1 VVFVSSRS
9 GAGNSTCEPM
19 AAATPDGRDADPDEI
34 TLAEE
39 EWPVSDLYRVDP
51 AELEAGPHDR
61 DPREDPTAVVREP
74 VRRRPPYPFHDDR
87 IAALAL
93 AILAAIVLA
102 VAAGWYVAN
111 GEESADATPPAGVAT
126 GSTASDTT
134 APEAAAEPPAA
145 STRPVP
151 DLTGANV
158 QEARDVLEEAGLR
171 VRVRRVESD
180 QPAGDVVGQRPAAGA
195 TVSERGLVTL
205 TVSSGPPG
213 ANVPD
218 VVGEPASTARRELQ
232 EAGLRVQVERVASS
246 KPLGTVIR
254 QSPEAGTDVEGGTV
268 VNVQVAKPRPA
279 PPATIDVPRLVGL
292 DVSDAQARLRDL
304 GLRSTITRV
313 ESPKPEGTVIDQ
325 SPSAGTA
332 LERGETV
339 AFTVSSGPAAV
350 PVPDVTGLDEESAR
364 AQLESAGFEVT
375 TVDEATSDPAE
386 DGQVVGQSPSAGT
399 ERKPGTLVT
408 LRIAR
413 LS

>member
-1 VVFVSSRS
+1 
-9 GAGNSTCEPM
+9 M
-19 AAATPDGRDADPDEI
+19 AAATPDGRDAGPDET

-51 AELEAGPHDR
+51 AELEAGPGDR
-61 DPREDPTAVVREP
+61 DPRKDPTPVVRDR

-111 GEESADATPPAGVAT
+111 GEESADAKPPAGAET
-126 GSTASDTT
+126 GPGSTAGDTT
-134 APEAAAEPPAA
+134 APETSAPAPAA

-151 DLTGANV
+151 DVTGANV
-158 QEARDVLEEAGLR
+158 QEAMNLLEEAGLR

-180 QPAGDVVGQRPAAGA
+180 RPAGDVVGQLPAAGA

-213 ANVPD
+213 ATVPD
-218 VVGEPASTARRELQ
+218 LVGEPASTARRELQ
-232 EAGLRVQVERVASS
+232 EAGLRVQIERVASS
-246 KPLGTVIR
+246 RPLGTVIR

-268 VNVQVAKPRPA
+268 VSLQVAKPRPA
-279 PPATIDVPRLVGL
+279 APPTIDVPRLIGL
-292 DVSDAQARLRDL
+292 DVSDARARLRDL
-304 GLRSTITRV
+304 GLGSTVTRV
-313 ESPKPEGTVIDQ
+313 ESPKPPGTVVEQ
-325 SPSAGTA
+325 SPSAGSA
-332 LERGETV
+332 LERGGTV
-339 AFTVSSGPAAV
+339 TLTVSSGPAAV

-375 TVDEATSDPAE
+375 TVDEATTDPAE

-413 LS
+413 LT